1 MKVLTEITSP
11 YSAMESWT
19 YDRFIAPAV
28 AELIDAVSI
37 EVPEGARVLDVG
49 CGGGQV
55 LAALQERRPDLVLSG
70 VDLSPEQVGRAA
82 KRTGLPVVQGSA
94 LDLPFDA
101 GAFDGALSVAS
112 IKHWPDP
119 TQGLAEMGRVVRS
132 GGRVLVVEADRGCR
146 LPDAKAFVD
155 RWRLPAPARVVAL
168 AAFRTW
174 VAGQSLSADELRA
187 HAEAAGLEQVSVRT
201 LPGLPAIT
209 LEAVA
214 T

>member
-55 LAALQERRPDLVLSG
+55 LAALQERRPDLALRG
-70 VDLSPEQVGRAA
+70 VDLSPDQVARAA
-82 KRTGLPVVQGSA
+82 KRTGLPIVQGSA
-94 LDLPFDA
+94 LDLPFDD

-119 TQGLAEMGRVVRS
+119 TRGLAEMGRVVRS

-146 LPDAKAFVD
+146 LPDAKGFVD
-155 RWRLPAPARVVAL
+155 RWRLPGPAKVVAL

-187 HAEAAGLEQVSVRT
+187 HAEAAGLAQVSVRT
-201 LPGLPAIT
+201 LPGLPAIA
-209 LEAVA
+209 LEAAA